1 MLADS
6 SRQEEGDYLF
16 KYENEILLDHG
27 KDLKSPIS
35 QVSMWGLLNF
45 LEQFNRFSRAYGE
58 NDRHATT

>member
-27 KDLKSPIS
+27 KDLKPIS
-35 QVSMWGLLNF
+35 QVVCG
-45 LEQFNRFSRAYGE
+45 
-58 NDRHATT
+58 DC